1 MLAQTVSLF
10 QAVAKSARKMN
21 GLARRLLSSE
31 LKKIKWQRKLSV
43 SAAMKKDDDF
53 IIKSFLPEKTIP
65 DMKILDR
72 LWIEDAGFKNLVSV
86 VSFFFKLSILFLWI
100 IKIPTCI

>member
-1 MLAQTVSLF
+1 
-10 QAVAKSARKMN
+10 MN

-53 IIKSFLPEKTIP
+53 IIKSFLPEKIIP

-86 VSFFFKLSILFLWI
+86 VSFFFLNYQYFFFGLLKYQRVYESLINN
-100 IKIPTCI
+100 